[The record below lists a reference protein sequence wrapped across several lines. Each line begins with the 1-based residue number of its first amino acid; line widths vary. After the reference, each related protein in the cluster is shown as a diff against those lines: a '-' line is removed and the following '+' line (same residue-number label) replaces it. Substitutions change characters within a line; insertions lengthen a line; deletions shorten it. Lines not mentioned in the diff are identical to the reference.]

1 MLLASPHM
9 TNLFSELPSAVTP
22 LPVPARVLTIGAHPD
37 DAEFGAGAA
46 IARWADAGAHVTVC
60 VVTDGSKGSWNAD
73 EDAPSLIARRSEEQ
87 RLAAQELGV
96 QEVIH
101 LGYVD
106 GELEYSKALRRELVR
121 QIRFARPD
129 VVLSHDPWKRYQLHP
144 DHRASGFAAVDA
156 VVDAR
161 EPLAHKDLDL
171 PAHRPSSLLLW
182 SPDEADHAEPVE
194 PKWIAIKIRAL
205 LCHSSQSTTTM
216 GGAASGQDERQ
227 AFEQKLAAWHD
238 ASGAAFG
245 IGPAETFKRI
255 TP

>member
-1 MLLASPHM
+1 M

-22 LPVPARVLTIGAHPD
+22 LSVPDRVLTIGAHPD
-37 DAEFGAGAA
+37 DAEFGAGAT
-46 IARWADAGAHVTVC
+46 IARWAAAGAHVTVC

-73 EDAPSLIARRSEEQ
+73 EDAQSLVARRTEEQ

-96 QEVIH
+96 QEVVH

-106 GELEYSKALRRELVR
+106 GALEYSMDLRRELAR
-121 QIRFARPD
+121 QIRLTTPD
-129 VVLSHDPWKRYQLHP
+129 VVLSHDPWQRYQLHP
-144 DHRASGFAAVDA
+144 DHRATGFGAVDA

-161 EPLAHKDLDL
+161 EPLAQKDLGL
-171 PAHRPSSLLLW
+171 PAHRPMSLLLW
-182 SPDEADHAEPVE
+182 SSDEPDHAEPVE
-194 PKWIAIKIRAL
+194 PEWFAVKMRAL

-216 GGAASGQDERQ
+216 GSAASGQAERE
-227 AFEQKLAAWHD
+227 AFERRLVAWQG

>member
-1 MLLASPHM
+1 MVLASQSM
-9 TNLFSELPSAVTP
+9 TNLFSELPSEVTP
-22 LPVPARVLTIGAHPD
+22 LPVPASVLTVGAHPD
-37 DAEFGAGAA
+37 DAEFGAGAT
-46 IARWADAGAHVTVC
+46 IARWADAGAHVTMC

-73 EDAPSLIARRSEEQ
+73 EDTASLIARRVQEQ

-96 QEVIH
+96 QEVVH

-106 GELEYSKALRRELVR
+106 GELEYSKPLRRELAR
-121 QIRFARPD
+121 LIRLTTPD
-129 VVLSHDPWKRYQLHP
+129 VVLSHDPWQRYQLHP
-144 DHRASGFAAVDA
+144 DHRATGFAAVDA

-161 EPLAHKDLDL
+161 EPLAHQDLDL

-182 SPDEADHAEPVE
+182 SADEPDHAEPVE
-194 PKWIAIKIRAL
+194 PEWFAIKIRAL

-216 GGAASGQDERQ
+216 GGAASGQGERH
-227 AFEQKLAAWHD
+227 AFEQKLAAWQD

-255 TP
+255 AP